1 MERQEIQMNSCKRK
15 KLAVNKEKIQDFT
28 DNYSVM
34 ELLMYEKINAIKKI
48 LNYNNIDILLK
59 IMYYI

>member
-1 MERQEIQMNSCKRK
+1 
-15 KLAVNKEKIQDFT
+15 
-28 DNYSVM
+28 M

-59 IMYYI
+59 TMYYI